1 MPKIYPDIPANSVQY
16 FSNARGVYYLP
27 SMKTEWEKSGYLPR
41 LDYESAY
48 SLINAAVVD
57 GKITLLEGVSL
68 LLTMA
73 RLGKEIF
80 TGANSA
86 SIWHYYNESDHED
99 SVKNLKKL
107 GINCVR
113 TPLSFAAYEHDP
125 DNYLKNVKSFLTICD
140 RHKIR
145 VQFILWDADYSDAT
159 LYSEDEKYT
168 EQEDWTQPDLG
179 RELAVEHPRNP
190 FLARVG
196 SWGGANSFVQA
207 SSTPYLEALAESV
220 SSYQSMW
227 CFDLCNKPV
236 MPTYKNLVLSS
247 HNTLN
252 QSLSSTDIKYTISFK
267 NGINI
272 FNDTGYLDNGKGIG
286 PSGSYEIRDIQ
297 DFSGIIDFVSVPFIA
312 NNDYAFKRYLNG
324 AISGAAVG
332 GISKPFMVYAAYD
345 PELGQNFNSTVDLLN
360 SSSVGYF
367 NDIGIVDSVFSFG
380 KSREKFGNIYWDG
393 QYKDLNL
400 ASSVLSE
407 ASSVNWYNRKQLT
420 KYGRLKTKSADPTN
434 ASAGFFSGVPVEL
447 ESFKDNVYVSA
458 NKTDWEHLKDFY
470 VNSGDSLKAVIGKTG
485 EGSKTFR
492 APYSSEYNDSV
503 EYNLMT
509 SSLHRN
515 NLEENL
521 RILYNFGDYFPAI
534 SSYTFSTGGDE
545 WQVINKTMTIRNEF
559 LKSLSKFIIDY
570 DSNSVGYAELRNSVY
585 DPNPIPHYERE
596 ELIDLISDI
605 DDTYRYVK
613 RNPTTNGITD
623 FSSTRTYQYGDSI
636 YGSADSG
643 SHFSTYYD
651 NFYSELCA
659 QLKKCLM
666 WIYREGETNSNF
678 KIVSDSFLNEI
689 SFQSSSLSAV
699 EVYSSEVSGSPE
711 YMPGSLSSLKSPY
724 FEVDVYDAES
734 SSWLSSFVFQASGVG
749 NPRQLTNAVRPGGI
763 YESLSGYWCPH
774 GSHPTMNFTT
784 FGLSGVAKIRI
795 RSTDGL
801 PDLAESTSLYVFPK
815 RSNKTRSFTFNS
827 EDNTYEGEVYI
838 GDKLWLEF
846 SDSNFSPSTPLF
858 LFGDPFKPPIP
869 AGLQSYAGEN
879 RLDHLEIDPDAANP
893 QTTPNLT
900 SSPSDA
906 YTTINWASPG
916 NPTVFSSLQPGTY
929 FGPGIHYVS
938 AGLPISSNSTFYI
951 DANAYIIG
959 GFDCASAH
967 NSKVI
972 GRGVFSPGELY
983 PRSFLFDQDTQ
994 QGVKSLY
1001 EEAPSFYG
1009 PLGTSWSSMNEYAS
1023 TYRNNV
1029 GLPNMTLEGITITN
1043 WGFFAIGRN
1052 LVDTFN
1058 HCKALIPWSFNA
1070 DGLKGGSSKT
1080 GDRISVK
1087 NSVQVCGDDQ
1097 INPFGS
1103 NWNNEVL
1110 FRNNMLGCM
1119 RTTPFFSFTNSASS
1133 AYWSVVKDTDV
1144 LCYNAPDT
1152 KSNPTTNSFGRQGI
1166 FTFYSSENVSDP
1178 FVRGNVNALISDID
1192 IRGGQDHPV
1201 YHSIFRWGNMLRP
1214 GGPAAS
1220 QIPPGGFHENINLTN
1235 INISPSANE
1244 ASSLQMSSCIIG
1256 LSATRLST
1264 QHPNQPTNRPE
1275 DITITN
1281 MKINQNP
1288 PTFLISDN
1296 VDDWV
1301 AWYEPLSGINSVTDP
1316 DSVDGSSAGIVFK
1329 TT

>member
-1 MPKIYPDIPANSVQY
+1 MSYTNPPIPEGSVQY

-27 SMKTEWEKSGYLPR
+27 SLKSEWEKSGYFPR
-41 LDYESAY
+41 LEAGTAGLLYLAGV
-48 SLINAAVVD
+48 AD
-57 GKITLLEGVSL
+57 G
-68 LLTMA
+68 LTTA
-73 RLGKEIF
+73 TYNDIAFTGSGIF
-80 TGANSA
+80 TGGNSA
-86 SIWHYYNESDHED
+86 SIWMFYNERDHED
-99 SVKNLKKL
+99 SIVKLKKL

-113 TPLSFAAYEHDP
+113 TPLNFEAYSQDP
-125 DNYLKNVKSFLTICD
+125 SRFLQNVRSFLNICSK
-140 RHKIR
+140 HKIR
-145 VQFILWDADYSDAT
+145 VQFIVWDAEYNPAT
-159 LYSEDEKYT
+159 YFFEAALYQEKT
-168 EQEDWTQPDLG
+168 DWTQSDLD
-179 RELAVEHPRNP
+179 RELAIEHPRNP

-207 SSTPYLEALAESV
+207 SAIPYLEALASSV
-220 SSYQSMW
+220 SSYDSMW
-227 CFDLCNKPV
+227 CFDLCNKPE

-252 QSLSSTDIKYTISFK
+252 QNLSSTDIKYTISFK

-272 FNDTGYLDNGKGIG
+272 FNDTGYLDNGKGTG

-297 DFSGIIDFVSVPFIA
+297 EFSGIIDFVSVPFIA

-324 AISGAAVG
+324 AISGAAESS
-332 GISKPFMVYAAYD
+332 ISKPFMVYATYD
-345 PELGQNFNSTVDLLN
+345 PELGQNFNETMN
-360 SSSVGYF
+360 SLKASSVGYF
-367 NDIGIVDSVFSFG
+367 GDLGIADNVFSFG
-380 KSREKFGNIYWDG
+380 KSRIKSGNVFWDG
-393 QYKDLNL
+393 QVKDKQV
-400 ASSVLSE
+400 ASSIVDQ
-407 ASSVNWYNRKQLT
+407 AVSVNWYTRNQLT
-420 KYGRLKTKSADPTN
+420 KITNIKEKQDDPNNVSGGYFSGIPDTIRIYKEDIFTKINEKGWRFLKDCFTDPGTNIQSRMSRLK
-434 ASAGFFSGVPVEL
+434 G
-447 ESFKDNVYVSA
+447 
-458 NKTDWEHLKDFY
+458 
-470 VNSGDSLKAVIGKTG
+470 
-485 EGSKTFR
+485 GSKTYR
-492 APYSSEYNDSV
+492 APFDSKYADFDEYNV
-503 EYNLMT
+503 QA
-509 SSLHRN
+509 SSFFSKT
-515 NLEENL
+515 LEQNL
-521 RILYNFGDYFPAI
+521 RTLYNFEDYFPAI
-534 SSYTFSTGGDE
+534 SSYTFSTGGDD
-545 WQVINKTMTIRNEF
+545 WQTINRTMIIRNDF
-559 LKSLSKFIIDY
+559 LKSIAKFIIDY
-570 DSNSVGYAELRNSVY
+570 DSSSTPYAELRNTSY
-585 DPNPIPHYERE
+585 DSNPIPHYERE

-613 RNPTTNGITD
+613 RNPTTNKLTD
-623 FSSTRTYQYGDSI
+623 FSSTVTYQYGDAI

-666 WIYREGETNSNF
+666 WIYRESETNSDF
-678 KIVSDSFLNEI
+678 KIVSDSFLDEI
-689 SFQSSSLSAV
+689 SFQSSSLSSV
-699 EVYSSEVSGSPE
+699 EVYSSEVTGSPE
-711 YMPGSLSSLKSPY
+711 YTPGSLSSVKSPY

-749 NPRQLTNAVRPGGI
+749 NPRQLTAAVKPGGI
-763 YESLSGYWCPH
+763 YESLSGYWCPAS
-774 GSHPTMNFTT
+774 SHPTMNFTT
-784 FGLSGVAKIRI
+784 FGLSGVAKVRI
-795 RSTDGL
+795 RSTNGL
-801 PDLAESTSLYVFPK
+801 PNLTSSTSLYVFPE

-827 EDNTYEGEVYI
+827 EDDTYEGEVYI

-869 AGLQSYAGEN
+869 AGLQSYTGET
-879 RLDHLEIDPDAANP
+879 RLDHLEIDPDAPNP

-906 YTTINWASPG
+906 YTTINWASSG

-983 PRSFLFDQDTQ
+983 PRSYLYDQDTQ
-994 QGVKSLY
+994 SGVKDLY

-1052 LVDTFN
+1052 LVDTVN

-1070 DGLKGGSSKT
+1070 DGFKPGSSKT

-1087 NSVQVCGDDQ
+1087 NTVQVCGDDQ

-1133 AYWSVVKDTDV
+1133 AYWSVVRDIDV

-1152 KSNPTTNSFGRQGI
+1152 KPNPATNSFGRQAL
-1166 FTFYSSENVSDP
+1166 FTFYSSEDATSP
-1178 FVRGNVNALISDID
+1178 FVRGSVNALISDID
-1192 IRGGQDHPV
+1192 IHGGQDQPV

-1214 GGPAAS
+1214 QGPAAT
-1220 QIPPGGFHENINLTN
+1220 QIPPGGFYENINLTN

-1264 QHPNQPTNRPE
+1264 QPAGQPTNRPE

-1288 PTFLISDN
+1288 PTFLTSYN

-1301 AWYEPLSGINSVTDP
+1301 AWYEPLSGTNSVTDP

>member
-1 MPKIYPDIPANSVQY
+1 MPKINPDIPSNSVQY

-27 SMKTEWEKSGYLPR
+27 SLKSEWKKSGYLPR
-41 LDYESAY
+41 IDSNSA
-48 SLINAAVVD
+48 STLWAAAVLDFLRGHNVSFPTAASD
-57 GKITLLEGVSL
+57 LE
-68 LLTMA
+68 TEA
-73 RLGKEIF
+73 ANIF
-80 TGANSA
+80 TGANGA
-86 SIWHYYNESDHED
+86 SIWKYYDKDDHED
-99 SVKNLKKL
+99 SIKNLKKL

-113 TPLSFAAYEHDP
+113 TPLNYHAYAYNPENFLD
-125 DNYLKNVKSFLTICD
+125 NVKSFLTICD
-140 RHKIR
+140 KHKIR
-145 VQFILWDADYSDAT
+145 VQFILWDAEYKPTT
-159 LYSEDEKYT
+159 LYSETGAYPE
-168 EQEDWTQPDLG
+168 PSGNNIAVSLS
-179 RELAVEHPRNP
+179 VEHPRNP
-190 FLARVG
+190 NLA
-196 SWGGANSFVQA
+196 QA
-207 SSTPYLEALAESV
+207 SSTSFYTASAEPYLDALASSV
-220 SSYQSMW
+220 SGYQSMW
-227 CFDLCNKPV
+227 CFDLCHKPNSNF
-236 MPTYKNLVLSS
+236 YELAASS
-247 HNTLN
+247 HARLNTKLA
-252 QSLSSTDIKYTISFK
+252 STKIKYTFSPK
-267 NGINI
+267 GGLDI
-272 FNDTGYLDNGKGIG
+272 FNETDYLDNGKGTG
-286 PSGSYEIRDIQ
+286 PSGSFSIEDIKN
-297 DFSGIIDFVSVPFIA
+297 FSGLIDFVSVPFIA
-312 NNDYAFKRYLNG
+312 NNDYAFKRYLDG
-324 AISGAAVG
+324 AIQGAATSS
-332 GISKPFMVYAAYD
+332 ISKPFMVYAAYD
-345 PELGQNFNSTVDLLN
+345 PELGQNLNSTLGVLN
-360 SSSVGYF
+360 TSSVGFF
-367 NDIGIVDSVFSFG
+367 NDLGVVDSVFSFG
-380 KSREKFGNIYWDG
+380 ESRQKGGNVYWDG
-393 QYKDLNL
+393 QVKDLTTASAL
-400 ASSVLSE
+400 VDQASS
-407 ASSVNWYNRKQLT
+407 ANWYNRKQLF
-420 KYGRLKTKSADPTN
+420 KYSNIKQKGADTGN
-434 ASAGFFSGVPVEL
+434 VSAGFFSGVPVEL
-447 ESFKDNVYVSA
+447 SSFDSDLYVSTTSS
-458 NKTDWEHLKDFY
+458 KWGYLKQY
-470 VNSGDSLKAVIGKTG
+470 YTNPGNVLQSTMRRVK

-492 APYSSEYNDSV
+492 APYSSEYNDSL
-503 EYNLMT
+503 EYNVQA
-509 SSLHRN
+509 SSFFGN
-515 NLEENL
+515 TLEQNL
-521 RILYNFGDYFPAI
+521 RILYNFEDYFPAI
-534 SSYTFSTGGDE
+534 SSYTFSTGGDN
-545 WQVINKTMTIRNEF
+545 WQTINRTMIIRNDF
-559 LKSLSKFIIDY
+559 LKSLAKFIIDY
-570 DSNSVGYAELRNSVY
+570 DSSSTSYAELRNTSY
-585 DPNPIPHYERE
+585 DSNPIPHYERE

-613 RNPTTNGITD
+613 RNPTTNKLTD
-623 FSSTRTYQYGDSI
+623 FSSTVTYQYGDAI

-666 WIYREGETNSNF
+666 WIYREGETNSDF
-678 KIVSDSFLNEI
+678 KIVNNSFLDEI

-699 EVYSSEVSGSPE
+699 EVYPSEVSGSPE
-711 YMPGSLSSLKSPY
+711 YTPGSLSSVKSPY

-749 NPRQLTNAVRPGGI
+749 NPRQLTDAVKPGGI
-763 YESLSGYWCPH
+763 YESLSGYWCPAS
-774 GSHPTMNFTT
+774 SHPTMNFTT

-795 RSTDGL
+795 RSTDDQA
-801 PDLAESTSLYVFPK
+801 DLAESTSLYVFPE
-815 RSNKTRSFTFNS
+815 RSNKTRSFTFNT
-827 EDNTYEGEVYI
+827 EDNTFEGEVYI

-869 AGLQSYAGEN
+869 AGLQSYAGET
-879 RLDHLEIDPDAANP
+879 RLDHLEIDPDAPNP

-906 YTTINWASPG
+906 YTTINWASSG
-916 NPTVFSSLQPGTY
+916 DPTVFSSLQPGTY

-983 PRSFLFDQDTQ
+983 PRSYLFDQDTQ
-994 QGVKSLY
+994 SGVKDLF

-1009 PLGTSWSSMNEYAS
+1009 ALGTSWSSMNEYAS

-1052 LVDTFN
+1052 LVDTVN

-1070 DGLKGGSSKT
+1070 DGFKPGSSKT

-1087 NSVQVCGDDQ
+1087 NTVQVCGDDQ

-1133 AYWSVVKDTDV
+1133 AYWSVVRDIDV
-1144 LCYNAPDT
+1144 LCYNVPDT
-1152 KSNPTTNSFGRQGI
+1152 KPNPATNSFGRQAL
-1166 FTFYSSENVSDP
+1166 FTFYSSEDATSP
-1178 FVRGNVNALISDID
+1178 YVRGNVNALISDID
-1192 IRGGQDHPV
+1192 IHGGQDQPV
-1201 YHSIFRWGNMLRP
+1201 YHSIFRLGNMLRP
-1214 GGPAAS
+1214 QGPAAT

-1264 QHPNQPTNRPE
+1264 QPAGQPTNRPE
-1275 DITITN
+1275 DMTITN

-1288 PTFLISDN
+1288 PTFLTSDN

-1301 AWYEPLSGINSVTDP
+1301 GWFDPLSGTNSVTDP

>member
-1 MPKIYPDIPANSVQY
+1 MPKINPDIPANSVQY
-16 FSNARGVYYLP
+16 FSNARGVNYFP
-27 SMKTEWEKSGYLPR
+27 SLESEWKKSGYLPR
-41 LDYESAY
+41 VDYV
-48 SLINAAVVD
+48 NAAALAIFAPFD
-57 GKITLLEGVSL
+57 GLSVPPGNISVK
-68 LLTMA
+68 A
-73 RLGKEIF
+73 AALGYGPLDIF
-80 TGANSA
+80 TGSNGAT
-86 SIWHYYNESDHED
+86 IWKYYNEEDHEK
-99 SVKNLKKL
+99 SIIALKKL
-107 GINCVR
+107 GVNCIR
-113 TPLSFAAYEHDP
+113 TPL
-125 DNYLKNVKSFLTICD
+125 NYAVWNRDKPLYISKVKSFLKVCD
-140 RHKIR
+140 KHKIR
-145 VQFILWDADYSDAT
+145 VQFTLWDAEENLSTIYGQSIPEPTNYNA
-159 LYSEDEKYT
+159 L
-168 EQEDWTQPDLG
+168 DLTY
-179 RELAVEHPRNP
+179 ECSVEHPRNP
-190 FLARVG
+190 YASKANDPTFF
-196 SWGGANSFVQA
+196 SGAGEFDAGVYLDQLA
-207 SSTPYLEALAESV
+207 SSV
-220 SSYQSMW
+220 SAYQSMW

-236 MPTYKNLVLSS
+236 KEFYGLVTSS
-247 HNTLN
+247 YDRLN
-252 QSLSSTDIKYTISFK
+252 QNLSSTPIKYTFSPK
-267 NGINI
+267 DGLSI
-272 FNDTGYLDNGKGIG
+272 FNDTSYLDNGKGTG
-286 PSGSYEIRDIQ
+286 PSGSFSIEDIKNLSGLV
-297 DFSGIIDFVSVPFIA
+297 DFISVPFIA

-324 AISGAAVG
+324 AISGTQSY

-345 PELGQNFNSTVDLLN
+345 PELGQNFNTTVDVLAT
-360 SSSVGYF
+360 SSVGYF
-367 NDIGIVDSVFSFG
+367 ADMGVIDSPFSFG
-380 KSREKFGNIYWDG
+380 KSRAKGGNIYWDG
-393 QYKDLNL
+393 QYADVSI
-400 ASSVLSE
+400 ASSLVSQ
-407 ASSVNWYNRKQLT
+407 ASSINWYNRKDLS
-420 KYGRLKTKSADPTN
+420 KYSRLKGKSDDPTN
-434 ASAGFFSGVPVEL
+434 DSGGFFSGTPSFL
-447 ESFKDNVYVSA
+447 EAYSSEYQAMPETRWNFLRDYYLNA
-458 NKTDWEHLKDFY
+458 
-470 VNSGDSLKAVIGKTG
+470 GDTLINLMSRRKQ
-485 EGSKTFR
+485 GSKTFK
-492 APYSSEYNDSV
+492 APYSSNYTDSV

-651 NFYSELCA
+651 NFYSELCD

-699 EVYSSEVSGSPE
+699 EVYSSEVAGSPE
-711 YMPGSLSSLKSPY
+711 YTPGSLSSLKSPY

-749 NPRQLTNAVRPGGI
+749 NPRQLTDAVKPGGI

-784 FGLSGVAKIRI
+784 FGLSGVAKVRI
-795 RSTDGL
+795 RSTDDL

-906 YTTINWASPG
+906 YTTINWASSG

-994 QGVKSLY
+994 QGVKSLF

-1009 PLGTSWSSMNEYAS
+1009 PLGTSWSSMNEYGS
-1023 TYRNNV
+1023 TYRNNI

-1133 AYWSVVKDTDV
+1133 AYWSVVRDIDV
-1144 LCYNAPDT
+1144 LCYNVPPT
-1152 KSNPTTNSFGRQGI
+1152 KPNPLTNSFGRQGI
-1166 FTFYSSENVSDP
+1166 FTFYSSENVADP

-1288 PTFLISDN
+1288 PTFLTSNN

-1301 AWYEPLSGINSVTDP
+1301 AWYEPLSGTNSVTDP

>member
-1 MPKIYPDIPANSVQY
+1 MPKINPDIPANSVQY

-27 SMKTEWEKSGYLPR
+27 SMKTEWERSGYLPR

-48 SLINAAVVD
+48 SLVNAAVAD

-159 LYSEDEKYT
+159 LYSEDKKYT
-168 EQEDWTQPDLG
+168 EQQDWTQPDLG

-196 SWGGANSFVQA
+196 SWGGVSSFVQA

-272 FNDTGYLDNGKGIG
+272 FNDTGYLDNGKGTG

-434 ASAGFFSGVPVEL
+434 ASAGFFSGVPLEL

-492 APYSSEYNDSV
+492 APYSSEYNDSIEWNV
-503 EYNLMT
+503 LA
-509 SSLHRN
+509 SSFFRN
-515 NLEENL
+515 TTEENL
-521 RILYNFGDYFPAI
+521 RILHNFDTYFPPL
-534 SSYTFSTGGDE
+534 SSYTYATGGE
-545 WQVINKTMTIRNEF
+545 NWQKINKTIVLRNGF
-559 LKSLSKFIIDY
+559 LQSLAKFVADY
-570 DSNSVGYAELRNSVY
+570 DSSSVGYAELRNTEY
-585 DPNPIPHYERE
+585 DTNPIPDYERGE
-596 ELIDLISDI
+596 LTELIEVMTNPYDLTD
-605 DDTYRYVK
+605 
-613 RNPTTNGITD
+613 RNPTTDRLNNILSIATPSFLANVFYD
-623 FSSTRTYQYGDSI
+623 PDADGDYRI
-636 YGSADSG
+636 Y
-643 SHFSTYYD
+643 FD
-651 NFYSELCA
+651 NYFNKLVT
-659 QLKKCLM
+659 QLKKCFM
-666 WIYREGETNSNF
+666 WLYWKGSTDSEF
-678 KIVSDSFLNEI
+678 KVVSDSFLSEI
-689 SFQSSSLSAV
+689 SFEPSSISSVEIYTSAV
-699 EVYSSEVSGSPE
+699 TSDDENPSEDA
-711 YMPGSLSSLKSPY
+711 YIAGSLSSVQSPLY
-724 FEVDVYDAES
+724 SVEVYNPS
-734 SSWLSSFVFQASGVG
+734 SQEWEDSFVFVVSGQS
-749 NPRQLTNAVRPGGI
+749 REII
-763 YESLSGYWCPH
+763 YQQTVDSNFSGYWAPS
-774 GSHPTMNFTT
+774 GSRAPVSFTT
-784 FGLSGVAKIRI
+784 FGASGMAKVRVKKTGGQSI
-795 RSTDGL
+795 SSV
-801 PDLAESTSLYVFPK
+801 EVYPK
-815 RSNKTRSFTFNS
+815 RYYKYRPPTTFTYGS
-827 EDNTYEGEVYI
+827 DTSGIELTAYI
-838 GDKLWLEF
+838 GDKLYLEIDN
-846 SDSNFSPSTPLF
+846 STSSPLCIF
-858 LFGDPFKPPIP
+858 ADPFKPPIP
-869 AGLQSYAGEN
+869 EGLTDYQGQT
-879 RLDHLEIDPDAANP
+879 RLDYISGTVD
-893 QTTPNLT
+893 LT
-900 SSPSDA
+900 SSTGAWSSIPWGSSVFTSLPPS
-906 YTTINWASPG
+906 
-916 NPTVFSSLQPGTY
+916 LY
-929 FGPGIHYVS
+929 FGPGVHLVS
-938 AGLPISSNSTFYI
+938 AGLPVSSNSTIYV

-959 GFDCASAH
+959 GFDVFSGYDC
-967 NSKVI
+967 KFI
-972 GRGVFSPGELY
+972 GRGVISSEAY
-983 PRSFLFDQDTQ
+983 PRSFIKNEVFDNVASVACGFYLPIGMSVSTTSPY
-994 QGVKSLY
+994 SLNATKTPGAVV
-1001 EEAPSFYG
+1001 EGLVLANQAFYG
-1009 PLGTSWSSMNEYAS
+1009 VAPNTCNSLNHCKHIAPWTYNSDGATPYPRLQYSFAS
-1023 TYRNNV
+1023 VTNCIQLCGDDPNLPFGNRYKGSTYYRNNFV
-1029 GLPNMTLEGITITN
+1029 GNYRSSIFTTY
-1043 WGFFAIGRN
+1043 F
-1052 LVDTFN
+1052 
-1058 HCKALIPWSFNA
+1058 
-1070 DGLKGGSSKT
+1070 GGGMVNKT
-1080 GDRISVK
+1080 
-1087 NSVQVCGDDQ
+1087 
-1097 INPFGS
+1097 
-1103 NWNNEVL
+1103 
-1110 FRNNMLGCM
+1110 
-1119 RTTPFFSFTNSASS
+1119 
-1133 AYWSVVKDTDV
+1133 VVKDIDAI
-1144 LCYNAPDT
+1144 CYAFSGSNHQFGPFCPGALLNIYVDAPSSLSYDT
-1152 KSNPTTNSFGRQGI
+1152 GLNNVDI
-1166 FTFYSSENVSDP
+1166 FNID
-1178 FVRGNVNALISDID
+1178 VRGGDGSA
-1192 IRGGQDHPV
+1192 V
-1201 YHSIFRWGNMLRP
+1201 YMPMFHIANQKYIFP
-1214 GGPAAS
+1214 GPAQKDAVGVIS
-1220 QIPPGGFHENINLTN
+1220 GINISHW
-1235 INISPSANE
+1235 NISPSAHIPE
-1244 ASSLQMSSCIIG
+1244 VTTTSSTIYG
-1256 LSATRLST
+1256 LSAGPLPGQTH
-1264 QHPNQPTNRPE
+1264 QGENRPR
-1275 DITITN
+1275 DITFTN
-1281 MKINQNP
+1281 YKIGSNL
-1288 PTFLISDN
+1288 FLTPDN
-1296 VDDWV
+1296 VDDYV
-1301 AWYEPLSGINSVTDP
+1301 AWVNPTSSLISVTDP